1 MRLSICIVNWN
12 TSGLLVE
19 CLRSIHSS
27 VLPLEVILVDNA
39 SADFDPDV
47 IIREFPNVLLI
58 RNERNEGYA
67 HANNQAIARA
77 SGEHVLLLNPD
88 TALHEGA
95 LDALVRFMDEHPD
108 AGAAGC
114 KLVRPDGTVDRS
126 CRSFPT
132 PLAVAFEYLGL
143 SRLFPKSRFFG
154 RYRMTWLNY
163 DETVEVDQPMAS
175 CLIARR
181 EVFSQVGPFD
191 EELPIFFNDVDWCF
205 RAKQA
210 GWKIYF
216 TPNAIVTHHGGASTK
231 QVKREMIEESHRSLV
246 RYYDKHYR
254 GLANLSAR
262 LMVRAGAW
270 MNLRLLHRRGRE
282 LG

>member
-47 IIREFPNVLLI
+47 IIREFPNALLI